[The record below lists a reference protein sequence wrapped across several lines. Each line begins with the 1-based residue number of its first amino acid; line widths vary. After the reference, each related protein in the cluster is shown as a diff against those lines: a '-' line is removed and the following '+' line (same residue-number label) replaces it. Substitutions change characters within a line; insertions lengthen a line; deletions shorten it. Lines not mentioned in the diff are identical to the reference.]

1 MERIGV
7 FVCHCGTNIAGTVDV
22 AKVAEEL
29 GKVDGVVFSTHYT
42 YMCSSA
48 GQKMIEDHIKND
60 KLTGVVLCSCS
71 PRMHEKTFRGCA
83 ERAGLNPYKVEI
95 ANIREQDSWV
105 VKDMPKATEKAIA
118 LGKAAIAKTILDAP
132 LTPGETPVV
141 KRALVIGGGIAGI
154 TAALDIADAGFPVD
168 IVEKKTTV
176 GGKMAMLDKT
186 FPTLDCASCI
196 VTPKMT
202 EVSQN
207 PNIRILSYSEVVG
220 VKGYIGNFTIDIKR
234 HPRYVDETKCTGCGA
249 CIEACPNKKVPNE
262 FNLNLNNRKA
272 INIPFA
278 QAVPKV
284 AAISADYCLHMKG
297 LEKGKDNVCGFCEK
311 ACGTGAINFHQTE
324 EVITEKY
331 GAIIVATGYNPIDLS
346 KFDEYAYSQ
355 SPDVVSSLEFERL
368 CNASGPTN
376 GHLLRPSDG
385 NEPKEIVF
393 VQCVGSRCSAD
404 SKKGHEYCSKVC
416 CMYTAKHAILTR
428 DHYPDTNITV
438 FYIDVRTPG
447 KNFDEFYRR
456 AVEQYGVHYIKGQVG
471 KVTPQSDGTLDVQ
484 GSDLILNRQVHI
496 KADMVVLAASIEADK
511 SARPL
516 ATMLTTS
523 MDNNDFFLE
532 AHAKLRPVE
541 SPTAG
546 IFLAGCC
553 QGPKDI
559 PETVAQ
565 SSGAAAKAIC
575 LLVKDKLKNNPCT
588 AHPNENMCNGC
599 GQCANVCPYGAISY
613 IDKDFRGPNRTTI
626 TRHVS
631 QVNTAMCQGCGACTV
646 ACPSGAMDLNG
657 FSNNQILA
665 EVDAVCQNL

>member
-22 AKVAEEL
+22 EKVAEEL
-29 GKVDGVVFSTHYT
+29 GKVPGVVYSTNYT

-48 GQKMIEDHIKND
+48 GQKMIEDHIKDD

-71 PRMHEKTFRGCA
+71 PRMHEKTFRACA
-83 ERAGLNPYKVEI
+83 QRAGLNAYKVEV

-105 VKDMPKATEKAIA
+105 LKDKEQATEKAIA
-118 LGKAAIAKTILDAP
+118 LGKAAIAKTILDTP
-132 LTPGETPVV
+132 LIEGETPMT

-168 IVEKKTTV
+168 IVEKDYTV
-176 GGKMAMLDKT
+176 GGKMAKLDKT

-207 PNIRILSYSEVVG
+207 ANIRILSYSEIKD
-220 VKGYIGNFTIDIKR
+220 VKGYIGNFEVEIKR
-234 HPRYVDETKCTGCGA
+234 HPRFVDEVKCTGCGA
-249 CIEACPNKKVPNE
+249 CIEKCPNAKVPNA
-262 FNLNLNNRKA
+262 FNLNLDNCKA

-284 AAISADYCLHMKG
+284 AAINPTYCLHMKA
-297 LEKGKDNVCGFCEK
+297 LEKGKDGVCGFCEK
-311 ACGTGAINFHQTE
+311 ACTAGAIDFKQKETTL
-324 EVITEKY
+324 TEKY
-331 GAIIVATGYNPIDLS
+331 GAIIVATGYNPIDL
-346 KFDEYAYSQ
+346 KQFDEFAYNQ

-385 NEPKEIVF
+385 KEPKNIVF

-404 SKKGHEYCSKVC
+404 STKGHEYCSKIC

-456 AVEQYGVHYIKGQVG
+456 AVEQYGVHYIKGMVG

-575 LLVKDKLKNNPCT
+575 LLVKDKLKNDPCT
-588 AHPNENMCNGC
+588 AHPDENACNGC
-599 GQCANVCPYGAISY
+599 GACKNVCPYGAISY
-613 IDKDFRGPNRTTI
+613 VDKDFRGPNRTTI
-626 TRHVS
+626 TRRVS
-631 QVNTAMCQGCGACTV
+631 QVNTAMCHGCGACTV
-646 ACPSGAMDLNG
+646 ACPSGAMDLHG
-657 FSNNQILA
+657 FSNKQILA
-665 EVDAVCQNL
+665 EVDACL

>member
-29 GKVDGVVFSTHYT
+29 GKVNGVVYSTHYT

-48 GQKMIEDHIKND
+48 GQKMIEDKIHELN
-60 KLTGVVLCSCS
+60 LTGVVLCSCS
-71 PRMHEKTFRGCA
+71 PRMHEKTFRSCA
-83 ERAGLNPYKVEI
+83 ERAGLNAYKVEV
-95 ANIREQDSWV
+95 ANIREQCSWV
-105 VKDMPKATEKAIA
+105 MKEVGDATEKAIA
-118 LGKAAIAKTILDAP
+118 LGKAAVAKTILDTP
-132 LTPGETPVV
+132 LIEGETPMT

-168 IVEKKTTV
+168 IVEKDYTV
-176 GGKMAMLDKT
+176 GGKMAKLDKT

-207 PNIRILSYSEVVG
+207 PNIRILSYSEVAG
-220 VKGYIGNFTIDIKR
+220 VKGYIGNFEVDIKR

-249 CIEACPNKKVPNE
+249 CIEKCPNKKVPNT

-272 INIPFA
+272 IDIPFA

-297 LEKGKDNVCGFCEK
+297 LKNGKDNVCGFCDK
-311 ACGTGAINFHQTE
+311 ACAAGAINFHQE
-324 EVITEKY
+324 ETMLTEKY
-331 GAIIVATGYNPIDLS
+331 GAIIVATGYNPISLE

-385 NEPKEIVF
+385 KEPKNIVF

-404 SKKGHEYCSKVC
+404 STKGHEYCSKIC

-471 KVTPQSDGTLDVQ
+471 KVTPLSDGTLDVQ

-588 AHPNENMCNGC
+588 ANPNENACNGC

-613 IDKDFRGPNRTTI
+613 IEKDFRGPNRTTI
-626 TRHVS
+626 TRRVS
-631 QVNTAMCQGCGACTV
+631 QVNKAMCHGCGACTV
-646 ACPSGAMDLNG
+646 ACPSGAMDLLG
-657 FSNNQILA
+657 FSNKQILA
-665 EVDAVCQNL
+665 EVDSVL

>member
-22 AKVAEEL
+22 KKVAEEL
-29 GKVDGVVFSTHYT
+29 GKVDGVVFSTNYT

-48 GQKMIEDHIKND
+48 GQQMIEEHIKND

-71 PRMHEKTFRGCA
+71 PRMHEKTFRACA
-83 ERAGLNPYKVEI
+83 QRAGLNAYKVEV
-95 ANIREQDSWV
+95 ANIREQCSWV
-105 VKDMPKATEKAIA
+105 LKNPEEATEKAIA
-118 LGKAAIAKTILDAP
+118 LGKAAIAKTILDTP
-132 LTPGETPVV
+132 LVEGETPVT

-207 PNIRILSYSEVVG
+207 PNIRILSYSEVCG
-220 VKGYIGNFTIDIKR
+220 VKGYIGNFQIDIKR

-262 FNLNLNNRKA
+262 FNLNLNTRKA

-284 AAISADYCLHMKG
+284 ASIDEGYCLHMKG
-297 LEKGKDNVCGFCEK
+297 LKNGKDNVCGFCEK
-311 ACGTGAINFHQTE
+311 ACAAGAINFNQKE
-324 EVITEKY
+324 EIITEKY
-331 GAIIVATGYNPIDLS
+331 GAIIVATGYNPIDLK

-385 NEPKEIVF
+385 KEPKNIVF

-404 SKKGHEYCSKVC
+404 SSKGHEYCSKVC

-428 DHYPDTNITV
+428 DHYPDTNCYV

-484 GSDLILNRQVHI
+484 GSDLILNKQVHI

-575 LLVKDKLKNNPCT
+575 LLVKDKLKNDPCT
-588 AHPNENMCNGC
+588 AQPDENACNGC
-599 GQCANVCPYGAISY
+599 GQCQNVCPYGAISY
-613 IDKDFRGPNRTTI
+613 VDKDFRGPNRTTI

-631 QVNTAMCQGCGACTV
+631 QVNSAMCHGCGACTV
-646 ACPSGAMDLNG
+646 ACPSGAMDLKG
-657 FSNNQILA
+657 FSNKQILA
-665 EVDAVCQNL
+665 EVDSVL

>member
-1 MERIGV
+1 MKYRTKLFLGYLIVALLLSLALGIVVYKISLNYETEQQENSLVVSSEQLVLQMEDRLNRMDAIIYYILSDQDMLDS
-7 FVCHCGTNIAGTVDV
+7 IAT
-22 AKVAEEL
+22 L
-29 GKVDGVVFSTHYT
+29 GMV
-42 YMCSSA
+42 
-48 GQKMIEDHIKND
+48 
-60 KLTGVVLCSCS
+60 
-71 PRMHEKTFRGCA
+71 
-83 ERAGLNPYKVEI
+83 
-95 ANIREQDSWV
+95 
-105 VKDMPKATEKAIA
+105 TEKYIPSSYILNAKKTLYTGINSDYIYNNSYRTVFYNQCNYAISSYNIDDGNTMA
-118 LGKAAIAKTILDAP
+118 PDFVINQIKHNEKADLAKGKTVMIGAHDDVFGRENSVPVYSVMKAVQGFQMGYIEIENTIDSL
-132 LTPGETPVV
+132 
-141 KRALVIGGGIAGI
+141 KS
-154 TAALDIADAGFPVD
+154 LDIADAGFPVD
-168 IVEKKTTV
+168 IVEKNVTV

-220 VKGYIGNFTIDIKR
+220 VKGYIGNFSIDIKR
-234 HPRYVDETKCTGCGA
+234 HARYVDETKCTGCGE
-249 CIEACPNKKVPNE
+249 CIEKCPNKKVPND
-262 FNLNLNNRKA
+262 FNLNLNNKKA
-272 INIPFA
+272 IYIPFA

-284 AAISADYCLHMKG
+284 ATIDSTYCLHMKG
-297 LEKGKDNVCGFCEK
+297 LANGKDNVCGFCQK
-311 ACGTGAINFHQTE
+311 TCGAGAIDFTQKD

-331 GAIIVATGYNPIDLS
+331 GAIIVATGYNPIDLK

-385 NEPKEIVF
+385 KEPKTIVF

-404 SKKGHEYCSKVC
+404 SEKGHEYCSKVC

-428 DHYPDTNITV
+428 DHYPDTDCYV

-471 KVTPQSDGTLDVQ
+471 KVTPLSDGTLDVQ

-565 SSGAAAKAIC
+565 SSGAAAKAI
-575 LLVKDKLKNNPCT
+575 
-588 AHPNENMCNGC
+588 
-599 GQCANVCPYGAISY
+599 
-613 IDKDFRGPNRTTI
+613 
-626 TRHVS
+626 
-631 QVNTAMCQGCGACTV
+631 
-646 ACPSGAMDLNG
+646 
-657 FSNNQILA
+657 
-665 EVDAVCQNL
+665 

>member
-22 AKVAEEL
+22 AKVAEEV
-29 GKVDGVVFSTHYT
+29 GKMPEVVYSTNYT

-48 GQKMIEDHIKND
+48 GQKMIEDHIKED

-71 PRMHEKTFRGCA
+71 PRMHEKTFRSCA
-83 ERAGLNPYKVEI
+83 ARAGLNQFKVEI
-95 ANIREQDSWV
+95 ANIREQTSWV
-105 VKDMPKATEKAIA
+105 GKNIEENTEKAIA
-118 LGKAAIAKTILDAP
+118 LAKAAVAKTVLNTP
-132 LTPGETPVV
+132 LTEGETPVT

-168 IVEKKTTV
+168 IVEKKVTV

-234 HPRYVDETKCTGCGA
+234 HARYVDETKCTGCGA
-249 CIEACPNKKVPNE
+249 CIEACPNKKVPND
-262 FNLNLNNRKA
+262 FNLNLDNKKA
-272 INIPFA
+272 IYIPFA

-284 AAISADYCLHMKG
+284 ATIDANYCLHQKAA
-297 LEKGKDNVCGFCEK
+297 KNGKDACGFCQK
-311 ACGTGAINFHQTE
+311 ACGVGAIDFNMQD

-331 GAIIVATGYNPIDLS
+331 GTIIVATGYNPIELT

-368 CNASGPTN
+368 CNASGPTS
-376 GHLLRPSDG
+376 GHLKRPSDG
-385 NEPKEIVF
+385 KEPKNIVF
-393 VQCVGSRCSAD
+393 VQCVGSRCAAD
-404 SKKGHEYCSKVC
+404 ATKGHEYCSKIC

-428 DHYPDTNITV
+428 DHYPDTNVWV

-447 KNFDEFYRR
+447 KLFDEFYRR

-471 KVTPQSDGTLDVQ
+471 KVTPLSDGTLDVQ
-484 GSDLILNRQVHI
+484 GSDLILNKQVHI

-516 ATMLTTS
+516 ATLLTTS

-575 LLVKDKLKNNPCT
+575 LLVKDSLKTNPCT
-588 AHPNENMCNGC
+588 AHPNENLCNGC
-599 GQCANVCPYGAISY
+599 GQCVNVCPYGAISY
-613 IDKDFRGPNRTTI
+613 VDKDFRGPNRTTI

-646 ACPSGAMDLNG
+646 ACPSGAMDLHG
-657 FSNNQILA
+657 FSNSQILA
-665 EVDAVCQNL
+665 EVDAVL

>member
-29 GKVDGVVFSTHYT
+29 GKVNGVVFSTHYT

-48 GQKMIEDHIKND
+48 GQQMIEDKIHELN
-60 KLTGVVLCSCS
+60 LTGVVLCSCS
-71 PRMHEKTFRGCA
+71 PRMHEKTFRSCA
-83 ERAGLNPYKVEI
+83 ERAGLNAYKVEV
-95 ANIREQDSWV
+95 ANIREQCSWV
-105 VKDMPKATEKAIA
+105 MKEMPDATEKAIA
-118 LGKAAIAKTILDAP
+118 LGKAAIAKTILDTP
-132 LTPGETPVV
+132 LIEGETPMT

-168 IVEKKTTV
+168 IVEKDYTV
-176 GGKMAMLDKT
+176 GGKMARLDKT

-207 PNIRILSYSEVVG
+207 SNIRILSYSEVCD
-220 VKGYIGNFTIDIKR
+220 VKGYIGNFEVDIKR
-234 HPRYVDETKCTGCGA
+234 HPRFVDETKCTGCGA
-249 CIEACPNKKVPNE
+249 CIEKCPNKKVPNS
-262 FNLNLNNRKA
+262 FNLNLDNCKA

-284 AAISADYCLHMKG
+284 AAINADYCLHMKG
-297 LEKGKDNVCGFCEK
+297 LKNGKDNVCGFCEK
-311 ACGTGAINFHQTE
+311 ACTAGAINFNQKE
-324 EVITEKY
+324 EILTEKY
-331 GAIIVATGYNPIDLS
+331 GAIIVATGYNPISLE

-385 NEPKEIVF
+385 KEPKNIVF

-404 SKKGHEYCSKVC
+404 STKGHEYCSKIC

-471 KVTPQSDGTLDVQ
+471 KVTPLSDGTLDVQ
-484 GSDLILNRQVHI
+484 GSDLILNKQVHI

-511 SARPL
+511 TARPL

-546 IFLAGCC
+546 MFRAGCC

-588 AHPNENMCNGC
+588 ANPNENACNGC
-599 GQCANVCPYGAISY
+599 GQCANVCPYGAITY

-631 QVNTAMCQGCGACTV
+631 QVNTAMCHGCGACTV
-646 ACPSGAMDLNG
+646 ACPSGAMDLLG
-657 FSNNQILA
+657 FSNKQILA
-665 EVDAVCQNL
+665 EVDSVL

>member
-29 GKVDGVVFSTHYT
+29 GKVDGVVYSTHYT

-48 GQKMIEDHIKND
+48 GQKMIEDHIKDD

-71 PRMHEKTFRGCA
+71 PRMHEKTFRSCA
-83 ERAGLNPYKVEI
+83 ERAGLNPYKVEV
-95 ANIREQDSWV
+95 ANIREQTSWV
-105 VKDMPKATEKAIA
+105 MKDMEQATEKAIA
-118 LGKAAIAKTILDAP
+118 LGKAAIAKTILDTP
-132 LTPGETPVV
+132 LIAGETPMT

-168 IVEKKTTV
+168 IVEKDYTV
-176 GGKMAMLDKT
+176 GGKMAKLDKT

-207 PNIRILSYSEVVG
+207 PNIRILSASEVCRVS
-220 VKGYIGNFTIDIKR
+220 GYIGNFEIDIKR

-249 CIEACPNKKVPNE
+249 CIEKCPNKKVPNA
-262 FNLNLNNRKA
+262 FNLGLNNRKA
-272 INIPFA
+272 IDIPFA

-284 AAISADYCLHMKG
+284 ANIDANYCLHMKG
-297 LEKGKDNVCGFCEK
+297 LANGKDNVCGFCEK
-311 ACGTGAINFHQTE
+311 ACAAGAIKFDQKE
-324 EVITEKY
+324 EIITEKY
-331 GAIIVATGYNPIDLS
+331 GAIIVATGYNPISLE

-385 NEPKEIVF
+385 KEPKTIVF

-404 SKKGHEYCSKVC
+404 STKGHEYCSKIC

-428 DHYPDTNITV
+428 DHYPDTNCYV

-447 KNFDEFYRR
+447 KLFDEFYRR

-484 GSDLILNRQVHI
+484 GSDLILNKQVHI

-575 LLVKDKLKNNPCT
+575 LLVKDKLKNDPCT
-588 AHPNENMCNGC
+588 AQPDENACNGC

-613 IDKDFRGPNRTTI
+613 VDKDFRGPNRTTI

-631 QVNTAMCQGCGACTV
+631 QVNSAMCHGCGACTV
-646 ACPSGAMDLNG
+646 ACPSGAMDLKG
-657 FSNNQILA
+657 FSNKQILA
-665 EVDAVCQNL
+665 EVDSVL

>member
-29 GKVDGVVFSTHYT
+29 GKVNGVVYSTHYT

-48 GQKMIEDHIKND
+48 GQKMIEDKIHELN
-60 KLTGVVLCSCS
+60 LTGVVLCSCS
-71 PRMHEKTFRGCA
+71 PRMHEKTFRSCA
-83 ERAGLNPYKVEI
+83 ERAGLNAYKVEV
-95 ANIREQDSWV
+95 ANIREQCSWV
-105 VKDMPKATEKAIA
+105 MKEMGDATEKAIA
-118 LGKAAIAKTILDAP
+118 LGKAAVAKTILDTP
-132 LTPGETPVV
+132 LIEGETPMT

-168 IVEKKTTV
+168 IVEKDYTV
-176 GGKMAMLDKT
+176 GGKMAKLDKT

-207 PNIRILSYSEVVG
+207 PNIRILSYSEVAG
-220 VKGYIGNFTIDIKR
+220 VKGYIGNFEVDIKR

-249 CIEACPNKKVPNE
+249 CIEKCPNKKVPNA

-272 INIPFA
+272 IDIPFA

-297 LEKGKDNVCGFCEK
+297 LKNGKDNVCGFCEK
-311 ACGTGAINFHQTE
+311 ACAAGAINFHQE
-324 EVITEKY
+324 ETKLTEKY
-331 GAIIVATGYNPIDLS
+331 GAIIVATGYNPISLE

-385 NEPKEIVF
+385 KEPKNIVF

-404 SKKGHEYCSKVC
+404 STKGHEYCSKIC

-471 KVTPQSDGTLDVQ
+471 KVTPLSDGTLDVQ

-575 LLVKDKLKNNPCT
+575 QLVKDKLKNNPCT
-588 AHPNENMCNGC
+588 ANPNENACNGC

-613 IDKDFRGPNRTTI
+613 IEKDFRGPNRTTI
-626 TRHVS
+626 TRRVS
-631 QVNTAMCQGCGACTV
+631 QVNKAMCHGCGACTV
-646 ACPSGAMDLNG
+646 ACPSGAMDLLG
-657 FSNNQILA
+657 FSNKQILA
-665 EVDAVCQNL
+665 EVDSVL

>member
-29 GKVDGVVFSTHYT
+29 GKVNGVVYSTHYT

-48 GQKMIEDHIKND
+48 GQKMIEDHIKDD

-71 PRMHEKTFRGCA
+71 PRMHEKTFRACA
-83 ERAGLNPYKVEI
+83 ERAGLNPYKVEV
-95 ANIREQDSWV
+95 ANIREQTSWV
-105 VKDMPKATEKAIA
+105 LKDVEKATEKAIA
-118 LGKAAIAKTILDAP
+118 LGKAAVAKSILDTP
-132 LTPGETPVV
+132 LTAGETPVT

-168 IVEKKTTV
+168 IVEKKPTV

-220 VKGYIGNFTIDIKR
+220 VKGYIGNFSIDIKR
-234 HPRYVDETKCTGCGA
+234 HARYVDETKCTGCGE
-249 CIEACPNKKVPNE
+249 CIEKCPMKKVPND
-262 FNLNLNNRKA
+262 FNLNLNNKKA
-272 INIPFA
+272 IYIPFA

-284 AAISADYCLHMKG
+284 ATIDANYCLHMQA
-297 LEKGKDNVCGFCEK
+297 LAKGKDNVCGFCEK
-311 ACGTGAINFHQTE
+311 ACGAGAINYKAQD

-331 GAIIVATGYNPIDLS
+331 GAIIVATGYNPIELT

-376 GHLLRPSDG
+376 GLLLRPSDG
-385 NEPKEIVF
+385 KEPKNIVF

-404 SKKGHEYCSKVC
+404 ATKGHEYCSKVC

-428 DHYPDTNITV
+428 DHYPDTNCYV

-471 KVTPQSDGTLDVQ
+471 KVTPMSDGTLDVQ
-484 GSDLILNRQVHI
+484 GSDLILNRQIHI

-588 AHPNENMCNGC
+588 AHPDENACNGC

-657 FSNNQILA
+657 FSNKQILA
-665 EVDAVCQNL
+665 EVDSVL

>member
-22 AKVAEEL
+22 EKVAEEL
-29 GKVDGVVFSTHYT
+29 GKVNGVVFSTNYT

-48 GQKMIEDHIKND
+48 GQQMIEEHIKND

-71 PRMHEKTFRGCA
+71 PRMHEKTFRSCA
-83 ERAGLNPYKVEI
+83 ERAGLNPYKVEV
-95 ANIREQDSWV
+95 ANIREQCSWV
-105 VKDMPKATEKAIA
+105 LKNPEDATEKAIA
-118 LGKAAIAKTILDAP
+118 LGKAAIAKTILDTP
-132 LTPGETPVV
+132 LTPGETPVT

-207 PNIRILSYSEVVG
+207 PNIRILSYSEVCG
-220 VKGYIGNFTIDIKR
+220 VKGYIGNFQIDIKR

-262 FNLNLNNRKA
+262 FNLNLNTRKA

-284 AAISADYCLHMKG
+284 ASIDEGYCLHMKG
-297 LEKGKDNVCGFCEK
+297 LKNGKDNVCGFCEK
-311 ACGTGAINFHQTE
+311 ACTAGAINFNQKE
-324 EVITEKY
+324 EIITEKY
-331 GAIIVATGYNPIDLS
+331 GAIIVATGYNPIDLK

-385 NEPKEIVF
+385 KEPKNIVF

-404 SKKGHEYCSKVC
+404 SSKGHEYCSKVC

-428 DHYPDTNITV
+428 DHYPDTNCYV

-456 AVEQYGVHYIKGQVG
+456 AVEQNGVHYIKGQVG
-471 KVTPQSDGTLDVQ
+471 KVTPLSDGTLDVQ
-484 GSDLILNRQVHI
+484 GSDLILNKQVHI

-588 AHPNENMCNGC
+588 AHPNENACNGC

-657 FSNNQILA
+657 FSNKQILA
-665 EVDAVCQNL
+665 EVDACL

>member
-22 AKVAEEL
+22 EKVTDELAKVP
-29 GKVDGVVFSTHYT
+29 GVVYSTHYT

-48 GQKMIEDHIKND
+48 GQKMIEDHIKDD

-71 PRMHEKTFRGCA
+71 PRMHEKTFRSCA
-83 ERAGLNPYKVEI
+83 ERAGLNGYKVEI
-95 ANIREQDSWV
+95 ANIREQTSWV
-105 VKDMPKATEKAIA
+105 CKDIEEGTKKAIA
-118 LGKAAIAKTILDAP
+118 LGKAAIAKTMLNTP
-132 LTPGETPVV
+132 LIEGETPMT

-168 IVEKKTTV
+168 IVEKDYTV
-176 GGKMAMLDKT
+176 GGKMAKLDKT

-207 PNIRILSYSEVVG
+207 PNIRILSYSEVTA
-220 VKGYIGNFTIDIKR
+220 VKGYIGNFEVDIKR
-234 HPRYVDETKCTGCGA
+234 HPRFVDEEKCTGCGA
-249 CIEACPNKKVPNE
+249 CIEKCPNKKVPNA
-262 FNLNLNNRKA
+262 FNLNLDNCKA

-284 AAISADYCLHMKG
+284 AAINPTYCLHMKAM
-297 LEKGKDNVCGFCEK
+297 EKGNDKVCGFCEK
-311 ACGTGAINFHQTE
+311 ACTAGAIDFHQKETTL
-324 EVITEKY
+324 TEKY
-331 GAIIVATGYNPIDLS
+331 GAIIVATGYNPISLE
-346 KFDEYAYSQ
+346 KFDEYAYNQ
-355 SPDVVSSLEFERL
+355 SKDVVSSLEFERL

-385 NEPKEIVF
+385 KEPKNIVF
-393 VQCVGSRCSAD
+393 IQCVGSRCSAD
-404 SKKGHEYCSKVC
+404 ATKGHEYCSKIC

-456 AVEQYGVHYIKGQVG
+456 AVEQYGVHYIKGMVG
-471 KVTPQSDGTLDVQ
+471 KVTPQADGTLDVQ
-484 GSDLILNRQVHI
+484 GSDLILNKQVHI

-588 AHPNENMCNGC
+588 AHPDENMCNGC

-613 IDKDFRGPNRTTI
+613 VDKDFRGPNRTTI

-631 QVNTAMCQGCGACTV
+631 QVNTAMCHGCGACTV
-646 ACPSGAMDLNG
+646 ACPSGAMDLLG
-657 FSNNQILA
+657 FTNKQILA
-665 EVDAVCQNL
+665 EVDACL

>member
-48 GQKMIEDHIKND
+48 GQQMIEDHIKDD

-71 PRMHEKTFRGCA
+71 PRMHEKTFRSCA
-83 ERAGLNPYKVEI
+83 ERAGLNPYKVEV
-95 ANIREQDSWV
+95 ANIREQTSWV
-105 VKDMPKATEKAIA
+105 MKDMEQATEKAIA
-118 LGKAAIAKTILDAP
+118 LGKAAIAKTILDTP
-132 LTPGETPVV
+132 LIAGETPMT

-168 IVEKKTTV
+168 IVEKDYTV
-176 GGKMAMLDKT
+176 GGKMAKLDKT

-207 PNIRILSYSEVVG
+207 PNIRILSASEVCRVS
-220 VKGYIGNFTIDIKR
+220 GYIGNFEIDIKR
-234 HPRYVDETKCTGCGA
+234 HPRYVDVTKCTGCGA
-249 CIEACPNKKVPNE
+249 CIEKCPNKKVPNA
-262 FNLNLNNRKA
+262 FNLGLNNRKA
-272 INIPFA
+272 IDIPFA

-284 AAISADYCLHMKG
+284 ANIDANYCLHMKG
-297 LEKGKDNVCGFCEK
+297 LANGKDNVCGFCEK
-311 ACGTGAINFHQTE
+311 ACAAGAIKFDQKE
-324 EVITEKY
+324 EIITEKY
-331 GAIIVATGYNPIDLS
+331 GAIIVATGYNPISLE
-346 KFDEYAYSQ
+346 KFDEYAYNQ

-385 NEPKEIVF
+385 KEPKTIVF

-404 SKKGHEYCSKVC
+404 STKGHEYCSKIC

-428 DHYPDTNITV
+428 DHYPDTNCYV

-447 KNFDEFYRR
+447 KLFDEFYRR

-484 GSDLILNRQVHI
+484 GSDLILNKQVHI

-575 LLVKDKLKNNPCT
+575 LLVKDKLKNDPCT
-588 AHPNENMCNGC
+588 AQPDENACNGC

-613 IDKDFRGPNRTTI
+613 VDKDFRGPNRTTI

-631 QVNTAMCQGCGACTV
+631 QVNSAMCHGCGACTV
-646 ACPSGAMDLNG
+646 ACPSGAMDLKG
-657 FSNNQILA
+657 FSNKQILA
-665 EVDAVCQNL
+665 EVDSVL

>member
-7 FVCHCGTNIAGTVDV
+7 FICHCGTNIAGTVDV
-22 AKVAEEL
+22 EKVTEELAKVP
-29 GKVDGVVFSTHYT
+29 GVVYSTHYT

-48 GQKMIEDHIKND
+48 GQKMIEDQIKEN

-71 PRMHEKTFRGCA
+71 PRMHEKTFRSCA
-83 ERAGLNPYKVEI
+83 ERAGLNGYKVEI
-95 ANIREQDSWV
+95 ANIREQTSWV
-105 VKDMPKATEKAIA
+105 CKDMEQGTEKAIA
-118 LGKAAIAKTILDAP
+118 LGKAAIAKTILDTP
-132 LTPGETPVV
+132 LIEGETPVT

-168 IVEKKTTV
+168 IVEKKPTV

-220 VKGYIGNFTIDIKR
+220 VKGYIGNFQVDIKR
-234 HPRYVDETKCTGCGA
+234 HARYVDEVKCTGCGE
-249 CIEACPNKKVPNE
+249 CIEKCPNKKVPND
-262 FNLNLNNRKA
+262 FNMNLDTKKA
-272 INIPFA
+272 IFIPFA

-284 AAISADYCLHMKG
+284 ATIDAEYCLHMKA
-297 LEKGKDNVCGFCEK
+297 LAKGKDGVCGFCEK
-311 ACGTGAINFHQTE
+311 ACGTGAINFHDTDK
-324 EVITEKY
+324 VITEGY
-331 GAIIVATGYNPIDLS
+331 GAIIVATGYNPIDLN
-346 KFDEYAYSQ
+346 KFDEFAYSQ

-376 GHLLRPSDG
+376 GHLKRPSDG
-385 NEPKEIVF
+385 KEPKTIVF

-404 SKKGHEYCSKVC
+404 ATKGHEYCSKVC

-428 DHYPDTNITV
+428 DHYPDTNCYV

-456 AVEQYGVHYIKGQVG
+456 AVEQYGVHYIKGMVG
-471 KVTPQSDGTLDVQ
+471 KVTPLSDGTLDVQ
-484 GSDLILNRQVHI
+484 GSDLILNKQVHI

-575 LLVKDKLKNNPCT
+575 LLVKDKLKNNACT
-588 AHPNENMCNGC
+588 ANPNENMCNGC
-599 GQCANVCPYGAISY
+599 GQCEKVCPYGAISY

-631 QVNTAMCQGCGACTV
+631 QVNTAMCHGCGACTV
-646 ACPSGAMDLNG
+646 ACPSGAMDLLG
-657 FSNNQILA
+657 FSNKQILA
-665 EVDAVCQNL
+665 EVDACL

>member
-22 AKVAEEL
+22 EKVAEEL
-29 GKVDGVVFSTHYT
+29 GKVPGVVYSTNYT

-48 GQKMIEDHIKND
+48 GQKMIEDHIKDD

-71 PRMHEKTFRGCA
+71 PRMHEKTFRACA
-83 ERAGLNPYKVEI
+83 QRAGLNAYKVEV

-105 VKDMPKATEKAIA
+105 LKDKEQATQKAIA
-118 LGKAAIAKTILDAP
+118 LGKAAIAKTILDTP
-132 LTPGETPVV
+132 LIEGETPMT
-141 KRALVIGGGIAGI
+141 KRALVIGGGLAGI

-168 IVEKKTTV
+168 IVEKDYTV
-176 GGKMAMLDKT
+176 GGKMAKLDKT

-207 PNIRILSYSEVVG
+207 ANIRILSYSEVKD
-220 VKGYIGNFTIDIKR
+220 VKGYIGNFEVEIKR
-234 HPRYVDETKCTGCGA
+234 HPRFVDEVKCTGCGA
-249 CIEACPNKKVPNE
+249 CIEKCPNAKVPNA
-262 FNLNLNNRKA
+262 FNLNLDNCKA

-284 AAISADYCLHMKG
+284 AAINPTYCLHMKA
-297 LEKGKDNVCGFCEK
+297 LEKGKDGVCGFCEK
-311 ACGTGAINFHQTE
+311 ACTAGAIDFNQKETTL
-324 EVITEKY
+324 TEKY
-331 GAIIVATGYNPIDLS
+331 GAIIVATGYNPIDL
-346 KFDEYAYSQ
+346 KQFDEFAYNQ

-385 NEPKEIVF
+385 KEPKNIVF

-404 SKKGHEYCSKVC
+404 STKGHEYCSKIC

-456 AVEQYGVHYIKGQVG
+456 AVEKYGVHYIKGMVG

-575 LLVKDKLKNNPCT
+575 LLVKDKLKNDPCT
-588 AHPNENMCNGC
+588 AHPDENACNGC
-599 GQCANVCPYGAISY
+599 GACKNVCPYGAISY
-613 IDKDFRGPNRTTI
+613 VDKDNRGPKTTTI
-626 TRHVS
+626 TRRVS
-631 QVNTAMCQGCGACTV
+631 QVNTAMCHGCGACTV
-646 ACPSGAMDLNG
+646 ACPSGAMDLHG
-657 FSNNQILA
+657 FSNKQILA
-665 EVDAVCQNL
+665 EVDACL

>member
-22 AKVAEEL
+22 AKVAEEV
-29 GKVDGVVFSTHYT
+29 GKMPEVVYSTNYT

-48 GQKMIEDHIKND
+48 GQKMIEDHIKDD

-71 PRMHEKTFRGCA
+71 PRMHEKTFRSCA
-83 ERAGLNPYKVEI
+83 ARAGLNQFKVEI
-95 ANIREQDSWV
+95 ANIREQTSWV
-105 VKDMPKATEKAIA
+105 GKNIEENTEKAIA
-118 LGKAAIAKTILDAP
+118 LAKAAVAKTVLNSP
-132 LTPGETPVV
+132 LTEGETPVT

-168 IVEKKTTV
+168 IVEKKVTV

-234 HPRYVDETKCTGCGA
+234 HARYVDESKCTGCGA
-249 CIEACPNKKVPNE
+249 CIEACPNKKVPND
-262 FNLNLNNRKA
+262 FNLNLDNKKA
-272 INIPFA
+272 IYIPFA

-284 AAISADYCLHMKG
+284 ATIDANYCLHQKAA
-297 LEKGKDNVCGFCEK
+297 KNGKEACGFCQK
-311 ACGTGAINFHQTE
+311 ACGVGAIDFNMKD

-331 GAIIVATGYNPIDLS
+331 GTIIVATGYNPIELT

-368 CNASGPTN
+368 CNASGPTS
-376 GHLLRPSDG
+376 GHLKRPSDG
-385 NEPKEIVF
+385 KEPKNIVF
-393 VQCVGSRCSAD
+393 VQCVGSRCAAD
-404 SKKGHEYCSKVC
+404 ATKGHEYCSKIC

-428 DHYPDTNITV
+428 DHYPDTNVWV

-447 KNFDEFYRR
+447 KLFDEFYRR

-471 KVTPQSDGTLDVQ
+471 KVTPLSDGTLDVQ
-484 GSDLILNRQVHI
+484 GSDLILNKQVHI

-575 LLVKDKLKNNPCT
+575 LLVKDSLKTNPCT

-599 GQCANVCPYGAISY
+599 GQCVNVCPYGAISY

-646 ACPSGAMDLNG
+646 ACPSGAMDLHG
-657 FSNNQILA
+657 FSNSQILA
-665 EVDAVCQNL
+665 EVDAVL

>member
-29 GKVDGVVFSTHYT
+29 GKVNGVVFSTHYT

-48 GQKMIEDHIKND
+48 GQQMIEEKIKELG
-60 KLTGVVLCSCS
+60 LTGVVLCSCS
-71 PRMHEKTFRGCA
+71 PRMHEKTFRSCA
-83 ERAGLNPYKVEI
+83 ERAGLNAYKVEV
-95 ANIREQDSWV
+95 ANIREQCSWV
-105 VKDMPKATEKAIA
+105 MKEMEDATEKAIA
-118 LGKAAIAKTILDAP
+118 LGKAAIAKTILDTP
-132 LTPGETPVV
+132 LIEGETPMT

-168 IVEKKTTV
+168 IVEKDYTV
-176 GGKMAMLDKT
+176 GGKMARLDKT

-207 PNIRILSYSEVVG
+207 SNIRILSYSEVAN
-220 VKGYIGNFTIDIKR
+220 VKGYIGNFEVDIKR
-234 HPRYVDETKCTGCGA
+234 HPRFVDETKCTGCGA
-249 CIEACPNKKVPNE
+249 CIEACPNKKVPNA
-262 FNLNLNNRKA
+262 FNLNLDNCKA

-284 AAISADYCLHMKG
+284 AAINETYCLHMKG
-297 LEKGKDNVCGFCEK
+297 MKNGKDNVCGFCEK
-311 ACGTGAINFHQTE
+311 ACTAGAINFHQE
-324 EVITEKY
+324 ETMLTEKY
-331 GAIIVATGYNPIDLS
+331 GAIIVATGYNPIPLD
-346 KFDEYAYSQ
+346 KFDEYAYNQ

-385 NEPKEIVF
+385 KEPKEIVF
-393 VQCVGSRCSAD
+393 IQCVGSRCSAD
-404 SKKGHEYCSKVC
+404 SEKGHEYCSKIC

-447 KNFDEFYRR
+447 KLFDEFYRR

-471 KVTPQSDGTLDVQ
+471 KVTPLSDGTLDVQ

-511 SARPL
+511 TARPL

-588 AHPNENMCNGC
+588 ANPNENACNGC

-613 IDKDFRGPNRTTI
+613 VEKDFRGPNRTTI
-626 TRHVS
+626 TRRVS
-631 QVNTAMCQGCGACTV
+631 QVNKAMCHGCGACTV
-646 ACPSGAMDLNG
+646 TCPSGAMDLLG
-657 FSNNQILA
+657 FSNKQILA
-665 EVDAVCQNL
+665 EVDSVL

>member
-29 GKVDGVVFSTHYT
+29 GKVDGVVYSTHYT

-48 GQKMIEDHIKND
+48 GQQMIEDHIKDD

-71 PRMHEKTFRGCA
+71 PRMHEKTFRSCA
-83 ERAGLNPYKVEI
+83 ERAGLNPYKVEV
-95 ANIREQDSWV
+95 ANIREQTSWV
-105 VKDMPKATEKAIA
+105 MKDMEQATEKAIA
-118 LGKAAIAKTILDAP
+118 LGKAAIAKTILDSP
-132 LTPGETPVV
+132 LIAGETPMT

-168 IVEKKTTV
+168 IVEKDYTV
-176 GGKMAMLDKT
+176 GGKMAKLDKT

-207 PNIRILSYSEVVG
+207 PNIRILSASEVCRVS
-220 VKGYIGNFTIDIKR
+220 GYIGNFEIDIKR

-249 CIEACPNKKVPNE
+249 CIEKCPNKKVPNA
-262 FNLNLNNRKA
+262 FNLGLNNRKA
-272 INIPFA
+272 IDIPFA

-284 AAISADYCLHMKG
+284 ANIDANYCLHMKG
-297 LEKGKDNVCGFCEK
+297 LANGKDNVCGFCEK
-311 ACGTGAINFHQTE
+311 ACAAGAIKFDQKE
-324 EVITEKY
+324 EIITEKY
-331 GAIIVATGYNPIDLS
+331 GAIIVATGYNPISLE
-346 KFDEYAYSQ
+346 KFDEYAYNQ

-385 NEPKEIVF
+385 KEPKTIVF

-404 SKKGHEYCSKVC
+404 STKGHEYCSKIC

-428 DHYPDTNITV
+428 DHYPDTNCYV

-447 KNFDEFYRR
+447 KLFDEFYRR

-484 GSDLILNRQVHI
+484 GSDLILNKQVHI

-575 LLVKDKLKNNPCT
+575 LLVKDKLKNDPCT
-588 AHPNENMCNGC
+588 AQPDENACNGC

-613 IDKDFRGPNRTTI
+613 VDKDFRGPNRTTI

-631 QVNTAMCQGCGACTV
+631 QVNSAMCHGCGACTV
-646 ACPSGAMDLNG
+646 ACPSGAMDLKG
-657 FSNNQILA
+657 FSNKQILA
-665 EVDAVCQNL
+665 EVDSVL

>member
-29 GKVDGVVFSTHYT
+29 GKVNGVVFSTHYT

-48 GQKMIEDHIKND
+48 GQQMIEEHIKND

-95 ANIREQDSWV
+95 ANIREQCSWV
-105 VKDMPKATEKAIA
+105 MKDMAQATEKAIA
-118 LGKAAIAKTILDAP
+118 LGKAAIAKTILNTP
-132 LTPGETPVV
+132 LIPGETPMT

-168 IVEKKTTV
+168 IVEKNVTV

-207 PNIRILSYSEVVG
+207 PNIRILSYSEVCG
-220 VKGYIGNFTIDIKR
+220 VKGYIGNFSIDIKR

-249 CIEACPNKKVPNE
+249 CIEKCPNKKVPNP
-262 FNLNLNNRKA
+262 FNLNLNNKKA
-272 INIPFA
+272 IDIPFA

-284 AAISADYCLHMKG
+284 ANIDANYCLHMKG
-297 LEKGKDNVCGFCEK
+297 LKNGKDNVCGFCEK
-311 ACGTGAINFHQTE
+311 ACAAGAINFHQQE
-324 EVITEKY
+324 EIITEKY

-385 NEPKEIVF
+385 KEPKNIVF

-404 SKKGHEYCSKVC
+404 STKGHEYCSKIC

-471 KVTPQSDGTLDVQ
+471 KVTPLSDGTLDVQ

-523 MDNNDFFLE
+523 MDTNDFFLE

-575 LLVKDKLKNNPCT
+575 LLIKDKLKNNPCT
-588 AHPNENMCNGC
+588 SQPDENACNGC

-613 IDKDFRGPNRTTI
+613 IEKDFRGPNRTTI
-626 TRHVS
+626 TRRIS
-631 QVNTAMCQGCGACTV
+631 QVNSAMCQGCGACTV
-646 ACPSGAMDLNG
+646 ACPSGAMDLKG
-657 FSNNQILA
+657 FSNKQILA
-665 EVDAVCQNL
+665 EVDSVL

>member
-29 GKVDGVVFSTHYT
+29 GKVNGVVFSTHYT

-48 GQKMIEDHIKND
+48 GQQMIEEKIKELG
-60 KLTGVVLCSCS
+60 LTGVVLCSCS
-71 PRMHEKTFRGCA
+71 PRMHEKTFRSCA
-83 ERAGLNPYKVEI
+83 ERAGLNAYKVEV
-95 ANIREQDSWV
+95 ANIREQCSWV
-105 VKDMPKATEKAIA
+105 MKEMEDATEKAIA
-118 LGKAAIAKTILDAP
+118 LGKAAIAKTILDTP
-132 LTPGETPVV
+132 LIEGETPMT

-168 IVEKKTTV
+168 IVEKDYTV
-176 GGKMAMLDKT
+176 GGKMAKLDKT

-207 PNIRILSYSEVVG
+207 SNIRILSYSEVAN
-220 VKGYIGNFTIDIKR
+220 VKGYIGNFEVDIKR
-234 HPRYVDETKCTGCGA
+234 HPRFVDETKCTGCGA
-249 CIEACPNKKVPNE
+249 CIEACPNKKVPNA
-262 FNLNLNNRKA
+262 FNLNLDNCKA

-284 AAISADYCLHMKG
+284 AAINETYCLHMKG
-297 LEKGKDNVCGFCEK
+297 MKNGKDNVCGFCEK
-311 ACGTGAINFHQTE
+311 ACTAGAINFHQE
-324 EVITEKY
+324 ETMLTEKY
-331 GAIIVATGYNPIDLS
+331 GAIIVATGYNPIPLD
-346 KFDEYAYSQ
+346 KFDEYAYNQ

-385 NEPKEIVF
+385 KEPKEIVF
-393 VQCVGSRCSAD
+393 IQCVGSRCSAD
-404 SKKGHEYCSKVC
+404 SEKGHEYCSKIC

-447 KNFDEFYRR
+447 KLFDEFYRR

-471 KVTPQSDGTLDVQ
+471 KVTPLSDGTLDVQ

-511 SARPL
+511 TARPL

-588 AHPNENMCNGC
+588 ANPNENACNGC

-613 IDKDFRGPNRTTI
+613 IEKDFRGPNRTTI
-626 TRHVS
+626 TRRVS
-631 QVNTAMCQGCGACTV
+631 QVNKAMCHGCGACTV
-646 ACPSGAMDLNG
+646 ACPSGAMDLLG
-657 FSNNQILA
+657 FSNKQILA
-665 EVDAVCQNL
+665 EVDSVL

>member
-29 GKVDGVVFSTHYT
+29 GKVNGVVYSTHYT

-48 GQKMIEDHIKND
+48 GQKMIEDKIHELN
-60 KLTGVVLCSCS
+60 LTGVVLCSCS
-71 PRMHEKTFRGCA
+71 PRMHEKTFRSCA
-83 ERAGLNPYKVEI
+83 ERAGLNAYKVEV
-95 ANIREQDSWV
+95 ANIREQCSWV
-105 VKDMPKATEKAIA
+105 MKEMGDATEKAIA
-118 LGKAAIAKTILDAP
+118 LGKAAVAKTILDTP
-132 LTPGETPVV
+132 LIEGETPMT

-168 IVEKKTTV
+168 IVEKDYTV
-176 GGKMAMLDKT
+176 GGKMAKLDKT

-207 PNIRILSYSEVVG
+207 PNIRILSYSEVAG
-220 VKGYIGNFTIDIKR
+220 VKGYIGNFEVDIKR

-249 CIEACPNKKVPNE
+249 CIEKCPNKKVPNA

-272 INIPFA
+272 IDIPFA

-297 LEKGKDNVCGFCEK
+297 LKNGKDNVCGFCEK
-311 ACGTGAINFHQTE
+311 ACVAGAINFHQE
-324 EVITEKY
+324 ETMLTEKY
-331 GAIIVATGYNPIDLS
+331 GAIIVATGYNPISLE

-385 NEPKEIVF
+385 KEPKNIVF

-404 SKKGHEYCSKVC
+404 SAKGHEYCSKIC

-471 KVTPQSDGTLDVQ
+471 KVTPLSDGTLDVQ

-588 AHPNENMCNGC
+588 ANPNENACNGC

-613 IDKDFRGPNRTTI
+613 IEKDFRGPNRTTI
-626 TRHVS
+626 TRRVS
-631 QVNTAMCQGCGACTV
+631 QVNKAMCHGCGACTV
-646 ACPSGAMDLNG
+646 ACPSGAMDLLG
-657 FSNNQILA
+657 FSNKQILA
-665 EVDAVCQNL
+665 EVDSVL

>member
-22 AKVAEEL
+22 EKVAEEL
-29 GKVDGVVFSTHYT
+29 GKVDGVVYSTHYT

-48 GQKMIEDHIKND
+48 GQEMIEDHIKND

-71 PRMHEKTFRGCA
+71 PRMHEKTFRSCA
-83 ERAGLNPYKVEI
+83 ERAGLNPFKVEV
-95 ANIREQDSWV
+95 ANIREQTSWV
-105 VKDMPKATEKAIA
+105 MKDMEQATEKAIA
-118 LGKAAIAKTILDAP
+118 LGKAAIAKTILDTP
-132 LTPGETPVV
+132 LIAGETPMT

-168 IVEKKTTV
+168 IVEKDYTV
-176 GGKMAMLDKT
+176 GGKMAKLDKT

-207 PNIRILSYSEVVG
+207 PNIRILSASEVCRVS
-220 VKGYIGNFTIDIKR
+220 GYIGNFEIDIKR

-249 CIEACPNKKVPNE
+249 CIEKCPNKKVPNA
-262 FNLNLNNRKA
+262 FNLGLNNRKA
-272 INIPFA
+272 IDIPFA

-284 AAISADYCLHMKG
+284 ANIDANYCLHMKG
-297 LEKGKDNVCGFCEK
+297 LANGKDNVCGFCEK
-311 ACGTGAINFHQTE
+311 ACAAGAIKFDQKE
-324 EVITEKY
+324 EIITEKY
-331 GAIIVATGYNPIDLS
+331 GAIIVATGYNPISLE
-346 KFDEYAYSQ
+346 KFDEYAYNQ

-385 NEPKEIVF
+385 KEPKTIVF

-404 SKKGHEYCSKVC
+404 STKGHEYCSKIC

-428 DHYPDTNITV
+428 DHYPDTNCYV

-447 KNFDEFYRR
+447 KLFDEFYRR

-484 GSDLILNRQVHI
+484 GSDLILNKQVHI

-511 SARPL
+511 TARPL

-575 LLVKDKLKNNPCT
+575 LLVKDKLKNDPCT
-588 AHPNENMCNGC
+588 ANPDENACNGC

-613 IDKDFRGPNRTTI
+613 VDKDFRGPNRTTI

-631 QVNTAMCQGCGACTV
+631 QVNSAMCHGCGACTV
-646 ACPSGAMDLNG
+646 ACPSGAMDLKG
-657 FSNNQILA
+657 FSNKQILA
-665 EVDAVCQNL
+665 EVDSVL

>member
-22 AKVAEEL
+22 KKVAEEL
-29 GKVDGVVFSTHYT
+29 GKVDGVVFSTNYT

-48 GQKMIEDHIKND
+48 GQQMIEEHIKND

-71 PRMHEKTFRGCA
+71 PRMHEKTFRACA
-83 ERAGLNPYKVEI
+83 QRAGLNAYKVEV
-95 ANIREQDSWV
+95 ANIREQCSWV
-105 VKDMPKATEKAIA
+105 LKNPEEATEKAIA
-118 LGKAAIAKTILDAP
+118 LGKAAIAKTILDTP
-132 LTPGETPVV
+132 LVEGETPVT

-207 PNIRILSYSEVVG
+207 PNIRILSYSEVCG
-220 VKGYIGNFTIDIKR
+220 VKGYIGNFQIDIKR

-262 FNLNLNNRKA
+262 FNLNLNTRKA

-284 AAISADYCLHMKG
+284 ASIDEGYCLHMKG
-297 LEKGKDNVCGFCEK
+297 LKNGKDNVCGFCEK
-311 ACGTGAINFHQTE
+311 ACTAGAINFNQKE
-324 EVITEKY
+324 EIITEKY
-331 GAIIVATGYNPIDLS
+331 GAIIVATGYNPIDLK

-385 NEPKEIVF
+385 KEPKNIVF

-404 SKKGHEYCSKVC
+404 SSKGHEYCSKVC

-428 DHYPDTNITV
+428 DHYPDTNCYV

-471 KVTPQSDGTLDVQ
+471 KVTPLSDGTLDVQ
-484 GSDLILNRQVHI
+484 GSDLILNKQVHI

-588 AHPNENMCNGC
+588 AHPNENACNGC

-657 FSNNQILA
+657 FSNKQILA
-665 EVDAVCQNL
+665 EVDACL

>member
-29 GKVDGVVFSTHYT
+29 GKVDGVVYSTHYT

-48 GQKMIEDHIKND
+48 GQKMIEDHIKDD

-71 PRMHEKTFRGCA
+71 PRMHEKTFRACA
-83 ERAGLNPYKVEI
+83 ERAGLNPFKVEV
-95 ANIREQDSWV
+95 ANIREQTSWV
-105 VKDMPKATEKAIA
+105 MKDMEQATEKAIA
-118 LGKAAIAKTILDAP
+118 LGKAAVAKTILDTP
-132 LTPGETPVV
+132 LTPGETTVT

-168 IVEKKTTV
+168 IVEKDYTV
-176 GGKMAMLDKT
+176 GGKMAKLDKT

-207 PNIRILSYSEVVG
+207 PNIRILSASEVCG
-220 VKGYIGNFTIDIKR
+220 VRGYIGNFEIDIKR

-249 CIEACPNKKVPNE
+249 CIEKCPNKKVPNA

-272 INIPFA
+272 IDIPFA

-284 AAISADYCLHMKG
+284 ANIDANYCLHMKG
-297 LEKGKDNVCGFCEK
+297 LANGKDNVCGFCEK
-311 ACGTGAINFHQTE
+311 ACGVGAINFNQKE
-324 EVITEKY
+324 EILTEKY
-331 GAIIVATGYNPIDLS
+331 GAIIVATGYNPISLE

-385 NEPKEIVF
+385 KEPKTIVF

-404 SKKGHEYCSKVC
+404 STKGHEYCSKIC

-428 DHYPDTNITV
+428 DHYPDTNCYV

-447 KNFDEFYRR
+447 KLFDEFYRR

-471 KVTPQSDGTLDVQ
+471 KVTPQSDGSLDVQ
-484 GSDLILNRQVHI
+484 GSDLILNKQVHI

-575 LLVKDKLKNNPCT
+575 LLVKDKLKNDPCT
-588 AHPNENMCNGC
+588 AQPDENACNGC
-599 GQCANVCPYGAISY
+599 GQCINVCPYGAISY

-631 QVNTAMCQGCGACTV
+631 QVNSAMCHGCGACTV
-646 ACPSGAMDLNG
+646 ACPSGAMDLKG
-657 FSNNQILA
+657 FSNKQILA
-665 EVDAVCQNL
+665 EVDSILSF

>member
-22 AKVAEEL
+22 AKVAEEV
-29 GKVDGVVFSTHYT
+29 GKMPEVVYSTNYT

-48 GQKMIEDHIKND
+48 GQKMIEDHIKED

-71 PRMHEKTFRGCA
+71 PRMHEKTFRSCA
-83 ERAGLNPYKVEI
+83 ARAGLNQFKVEI
-95 ANIREQDSWV
+95 ANIREQTSWV
-105 VKDMPKATEKAIA
+105 GKNIEENTEKAIA
-118 LGKAAIAKTILDAP
+118 LAKAAVAKTVLNTP
-132 LTPGETPVV
+132 LTEDETPVT

-168 IVEKKTTV
+168 IVEKKVTV

-234 HPRYVDETKCTGCGA
+234 HARYVDETKCTGCGA
-249 CIEACPNKKVPNE
+249 CIEACPNKKVPND
-262 FNLNLNNRKA
+262 FNLNLDNKKA
-272 INIPFA
+272 IYIPFA

-284 AAISADYCLHMKG
+284 ATIDANYCLHQKAA
-297 LEKGKDNVCGFCEK
+297 KNGKNACGFCQK
-311 ACGTGAINFHQTE
+311 ACGVGAIDFNMKD

-331 GAIIVATGYNPIDLS
+331 GTIIVATGYNPIELT

-368 CNASGPTN
+368 CNASGPTS
-376 GHLLRPSDG
+376 GHLKRPSDG
-385 NEPKEIVF
+385 KEPKNIVF

-404 SKKGHEYCSKVC
+404 STKGHEYCSKIC

-428 DHYPDTNITV
+428 DHYPDTNVWV

-447 KNFDEFYRR
+447 KLFDEFYRR

-471 KVTPQSDGTLDVQ
+471 KVTPLSDGTLDVQ
-484 GSDLILNRQVHI
+484 GSDLILNKQVHI

-575 LLVKDKLKNNPCT
+575 LLVKDKLKTNPCT

-599 GQCANVCPYGAISY
+599 GQCINVCPYGAISY
-613 IDKDFRGPNRTTI
+613 VDKDFRGPNRTTI

-646 ACPSGAMDLNG
+646 ACPSGAMDLHG
-657 FSNNQILA
+657 FSNSQILA
-665 EVDAVCQNL
+665 EVDAVL

>member
-7 FVCHCGTNIAGTVDV
+7 FVCHCGTNIAGVVDV
-22 AKVAEEL
+22 EKVAEEL
-29 GKVDGVVFSTHYT
+29 GKVDGVVYSTHYT

-48 GQKMIEDHIKND
+48 GQKMIEDHIKDD

-71 PRMHEKTFRGCA
+71 PRMHEKTFRACA
-83 ERAGLNPYKVEI
+83 ERAGLNPYKVEV
-95 ANIREQDSWV
+95 ANIREQTSWV
-105 VKDMPKATEKAIA
+105 LKDVNEATEKAIA
-118 LGKAAIAKTILDAP
+118 LGKAAIAKSILDTP
-132 LTPGETPVV
+132 LTEGETPVT

-168 IVEKKTTV
+168 IVEKKPTV

-220 VKGYIGNFTIDIKR
+220 VSGYIGNFSIDIKR
-234 HPRYVDETKCTGCGA
+234 RARFVDETKCTGCGE
-249 CIEACPNKKVPNE
+249 CIEKCPNKKVPND
-262 FNLNLNNRKA
+262 FNLNLDTKKA
-272 INIPFA
+272 IYIPFA

-284 AAISADYCLHMKG
+284 ATIDDTYCLHMKG
-297 LEKGKDNVCGFCEK
+297 LKNGKDNVCGFCQK
-311 ACGTGAINFHQTE
+311 ACGVGAINFDMKD

-331 GAIIVATGYNPIDLS
+331 GAIIVATGYNPIDLN
-346 KFDEYAYSQ
+346 KFDEFAYNT

-376 GHLLRPSDG
+376 GHLKRPSDG
-385 NEPKEIVF
+385 KEPKNIVF
-393 VQCVGSRCSAD
+393 IQCVGSRCAAGAE
-404 SKKGHEYCSKVC
+404 KGHEYCSKVC

-428 DHYPDTNITV
+428 DHYPDTNCYV
-438 FYIDVRTPG
+438 FTIDVRTPG

-456 AVEQYGVHYIKGQVG
+456 AVEQYGVHYIKGMVG
-471 KVTPQSDGTLDVQ
+471 KVTPQADGTLDVQ
-484 GSDLILNRQVHI
+484 GSDLILNKQVHI

-588 AHPNENMCNGC
+588 SNPNENMCNGC
-599 GQCANVCPYGAISY
+599 GACANVCPYGAITY
-613 IDKDFRGPNRTTI
+613 IEKDFRGPNRTTI
-626 TRHVS
+626 TRRVS

-646 ACPSGAMDLNG
+646 ACPSGAMDLLG
-657 FSNNQILA
+657 FSNKQIMA
-665 EVDAVCQNL
+665 EVDSVL

>member
-1 MERIGV
+1 MEKIGV

-29 GKVDGVVFSTHYT
+29 GKVPGVEFSTHYT

-48 GQKMIEDHIKND
+48 GQKMIEETIKE
-60 KLTGVVLCSCS
+60 KGLTGVVLCSCS

-83 ERAGLNPYKVEI
+83 ERAGLNPFKVEI

-105 VKDMPKATEKAIA
+105 IKDMDEATEKAIA
-118 LGKAAIAKTILDAP
+118 LGKAAIAKTILDTP
-132 LTPGETPVV
+132 LTPGETPMT

-168 IVEKKTTV
+168 IVETKPTV

-207 PNIRILSYSEVVG
+207 PNIRILSYSEVQSVT
-220 VKGYIGNFTIDIKR
+220 GYVGNFTAQIKR
-234 HPRYVDETKCTGCGA
+234 KARYVDETKCTGCGA
-249 CIEACPNKKVPNE
+249 CIEKCPNKKVPND
-262 FNLNLNNRKA
+262 FNLNLNNKTA
-272 INIPFA
+272 IYIPFA

-284 AAISADYCLHMKG
+284 ATIDAGYCLHMKA
-297 LEKGKDNVCGFCEK
+297 LKNGKDNVCRMCQK
-311 ACGTGAINFHQTE
+311 VCGVGAIDFNAKDT
-324 EVITEKY
+324 VIEEKY
-331 GAIIVATGYNPIDLS
+331 GAIVVATGYNPIDL
-346 KFDEYAYSQ
+346 KNFDEFAYAQ
-355 SPDVVSSLEFERL
+355 SKDVVSSLEFERL
-368 CNASGPTN
+368 CNAAGPTN
-376 GHLLRPSDG
+376 GVLLRPSDG
-385 NEPKEIVF
+385 KPPKTIVF

-404 SKKGHEYCSKVC
+404 ATKGHEYCSKVC

-428 DHYPDTNITV
+428 DHYPDTECYV

-456 AVEQYGVHYIKGQVG
+456 AVEQYGVHYIKGMVG
-471 KVTPQSDGTLDVQ
+471 KVTPQSDGKLDVQ

-575 LLVKDKLKNNPCT
+575 LLVKDKLKNDPCT
-588 AHPNENMCNGC
+588 AHPDENMCNGC

-613 IDKDFRGPNRTTI
+613 VDKDFRGPNRTTI

-631 QVNTAMCQGCGACTV
+631 QVNTAMCHGCGACTV
-646 ACPSGAMDLNG
+646 TCPSGAMDLFG
-657 FSNNQILA
+657 FSNKQIMA
-665 EVDAVCQNL
+665 EVDAVL

>member
-22 AKVAEEL
+22 KKVAEEL
-29 GKVDGVVFSTHYT
+29 GKVDGVVFSTNYT

-48 GQKMIEDHIKND
+48 GQQMIEEHIKND

-71 PRMHEKTFRGCA
+71 PRMHEKTFRACA
-83 ERAGLNPYKVEI
+83 QRAGLNAYKVEV
-95 ANIREQDSWV
+95 ANIREQCSWV
-105 VKDMPKATEKAIA
+105 LKNPEEATEKAIA
-118 LGKAAIAKTILDAP
+118 LGKAAIAKTILDTP
-132 LTPGETPVV
+132 LVEGETPVT

-207 PNIRILSYSEVVG
+207 PNIRILSYSEVCG
-220 VKGYIGNFTIDIKR
+220 VKGYIGNFQIDIKR

-262 FNLNLNNRKA
+262 FNLNLNTRKA

-284 AAISADYCLHMKG
+284 ASIDEGYCLHMKG
-297 LEKGKDNVCGFCEK
+297 LKNGKDNVCGFCEK
-311 ACGTGAINFHQTE
+311 ACAAGAINFNQKE
-324 EVITEKY
+324 EIITEKY
-331 GAIIVATGYNPIDLS
+331 GAIIVATGYNPIDLK

-385 NEPKEIVF
+385 KEPKNIVF

-404 SKKGHEYCSKVC
+404 SSKGHEYCSKVC

-428 DHYPDTNITV
+428 DHYPDTNCYV

-471 KVTPQSDGTLDVQ
+471 KVTPLSDGTLDVQ
-484 GSDLILNRQVHI
+484 GSDLILNKQVHI

-511 SARPL
+511 SARSL

-588 AHPNENMCNGC
+588 AHPNENACNGC

-657 FSNNQILA
+657 FSNKQILA
-665 EVDAVCQNL
+665 EVDACL

>member
-29 GKVDGVVFSTHYT
+29 GKVNGVVYSTHYT

-48 GQKMIEDHIKND
+48 GQKMIEDKIHELN
-60 KLTGVVLCSCS
+60 LTGVVLCSCS
-71 PRMHEKTFRGCA
+71 PRMHEKTFRSCA
-83 ERAGLNPYKVEI
+83 ERAGLNAYKVEV
-95 ANIREQDSWV
+95 ANIREQCSWV
-105 VKDMPKATEKAIA
+105 MKEMGDATEKAIA
-118 LGKAAIAKTILDAP
+118 LGKAAVAKTILDTP
-132 LTPGETPVV
+132 LIEGETPMT

-168 IVEKKTTV
+168 IVEKDYTV
-176 GGKMAMLDKT
+176 GGKMAKLDKT

-207 PNIRILSYSEVVG
+207 PNIRILSYSEVAG
-220 VKGYIGNFTIDIKR
+220 VKGYIGNFEVDIKR

-249 CIEACPNKKVPNE
+249 CIEKCPNKKVPNA

-272 INIPFA
+272 IDIPFA

-297 LEKGKDNVCGFCEK
+297 LKNGKDNVCGFCAK
-311 ACGTGAINFHQTE
+311 ACAAGAINFHQE
-324 EVITEKY
+324 ETMLTEKY
-331 GAIIVATGYNPIDLS
+331 GAIIVATGYNPISLE

-385 NEPKEIVF
+385 KEPKNIVF

-404 SKKGHEYCSKVC
+404 STKGHEYCSKIC

-471 KVTPQSDGTLDVQ
+471 KVTPLSDGTLDVQ

-588 AHPNENMCNGC
+588 ANPNENACNGC
-599 GQCANVCPYGAISY
+599 GQCANVCPYCAISY
-613 IDKDFRGPNRTTI
+613 IEKDFRGPNRTTI
-626 TRHVS
+626 TRRVS
-631 QVNTAMCQGCGACTV
+631 QVNKAMCHGCGACTV
-646 ACPSGAMDLNG
+646 ACPSGAMDLLG
-657 FSNNQILA
+657 FSNKQILA
-665 EVDAVCQNL
+665 EVDSVL